1 LYDLVECGKQIC
13 NERSDV
19 IFVIA
24 GKGRDLKKLIRKV
37 RKAGLQDNFVFLGQV
52 EKDKLVKLYQ
62 NATIFVL
69 PSYHEG
75 LPTVLLEAM
84 SCGLPVIATPRA
96 PKKLAEAI
104 DILLKDN
111 ITKSYLGKNA
121 RKAIEENYTWDA
133 VSNRFLSC
141 YKSLVKV

>member
-1 LYDLVECGKQIC
+1 LWFT
-13 NERSDV
+13 S
-19 IFVIA
+19 
-24 GKGRDLKKLIRKV
+24 
-37 RKAGLQDNFVFLGQV
+37 
-52 EKDKLVKLYQ
+52 
-62 NATIFVL
+62 
-69 PSYHEG
+69 
-75 LPTVLLEAM
+75 
-84 SCGLPVIATPRA
+84 PVIATDVRGNRDLISNGENGIIVPPRA